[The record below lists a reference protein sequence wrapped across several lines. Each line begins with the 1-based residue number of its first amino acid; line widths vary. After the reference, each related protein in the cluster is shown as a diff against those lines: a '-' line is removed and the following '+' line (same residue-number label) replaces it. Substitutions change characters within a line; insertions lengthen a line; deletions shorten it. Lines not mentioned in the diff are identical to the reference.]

1 MQDRIFGNKK
11 TSMHADADRNGGV
24 ICASA
29 LLSTPKITPLP
40 SHRKGETSELVK
52 GGGKNRNS
60 RGESLA
66 LSSFRGS
73 QSEYVVWCP
82 RQSPRWGRGEEK
94 GGRKKKAQ
102 HMQTHGRCVHMRR
115 RREGTRCGHRMGQ
128 GRLREHD
135 PGDVGYARTHR
146 SMQVVV

>member
-24 ICASA
+24 ICASLCSPHQK
-29 LLSTPKITPLP
+29 LLPYPRIE
-40 SHRKGETSELVK
+40 RERQGEVK

-94 GGRKKKAQ
+94 GRRKKKAQ